1 MEEES
6 LEIRKEELSKKYNI
20 DFDKLE
26 KEQIKLAKDLKIKD
40 KIDFSLVNKFGA
52 FENIFIKNKILSCL
66 VVLDNNFDII
76 DQCYVIEKIHFP
88 YFPGFRSY
96 RELPSMIKALEKI
109 NGRLDVVFIS
119 GQGIIHPRLGLASH
133 FGLSTGIPAIGVSD
147 FIKDCEF
154 KEEDNSEIKKNPKN
168 DVLLHFKK
176 YGDSRHNKIVG
187 KVLIAKKKSNSLYIS
202 PGNNISVES
211 AYNLSKRLIV
221 HPHKRPEPIHIASK
235 YAKSVKKELEFKSNP

>member
-40 KIDFSLVNKFGA
+40 KVDFSLVNKFGA

-76 DQCYVIEKIHFP
+76 DQCYVIDKIHFP

-109 NGRLDVVFIS
+109 NERPDVIFIS

-133 FGLSTGIPAIGVSD
+133 FGLLTGIPSIGASD
-147 FIKDCEF
+147 FIKDCDF
-154 KEEDNSEIKKNPKN
+154 KEEDNSEIKKN
-168 DVLLHFKK
+168 
-176 YGDSRHNKIVG
+176 NKIVG
-187 KVLIAKKKSNSLYIS
+187 KVLISKKESNPLYIS
-202 PGNNISVES
+202 PGDNISIES

-221 HPHKRPEPIHIASK
+221 HPHKKPEPIHIASK
-235 YAKSVKKELEFKSNP
+235 YAKSVKKEFL